1 MGSLGGSRAYGAGS
15 INQKSLVFL
24 LAGFAV
30 GFFNVFGHGKA
41 RFSKLYY
48 MRHVVVLG
56 YVDPCAK
63 HERERAPY

>member
-1 MGSLGGSRAYGAGS
+1 ML
-15 INQKSLVFL
+15 
-24 LAGFAV
+24 
-30 GFFNVFGHGKA
+30 GHGKA

-48 MRHVVVLG
+48 VRHVVVLG